1 MNKNFSGKNAVYVSS
16 PYSKEHSCKKSEKS
30 LERFSTKTGH
40 KPTTTQPTIPSLT
53 STNVENCNVGK
64 RRAQRQNLEKP

>member
-30 LERFSTKTGH
+30 LARLS
-40 KPTTTQPTIPSLT
+40 
-53 STNVENCNVGK
+53 GK
-64 RRAQRQNLEKP
+64 SGN

>member
-30 LERFSTKTGH
+30 LVAFLGKIGNYQLTNVCFKYLVARPPPGAAITPLTI
-40 KPTTTQPTIPSLT
+40 PTTGMP
-53 STNVENCNVGK
+53 
-64 RRAQRQNLEKP
+64 